1 MPLNRLAS
9 RFVSRAWR
17 LRLYRLL
24 LFAVAVFFCA
34 VSLLFRSPRRLLSSV
49 DYLYV
54 IIHSKRFRDILNGF
68 YCFYKNTCRPVHIS
82 GQVTIDIKI
91 AE

>member
-49 DYLYV
+49 DYSFVGIYFVLFSDVLGV
-54 IIHSKRFRDILNGF
+54 ICTSLDI
-68 YCFYKNTCRPVHIS
+68 T
-82 GQVTIDIKI
+82 
-91 AE
+91 